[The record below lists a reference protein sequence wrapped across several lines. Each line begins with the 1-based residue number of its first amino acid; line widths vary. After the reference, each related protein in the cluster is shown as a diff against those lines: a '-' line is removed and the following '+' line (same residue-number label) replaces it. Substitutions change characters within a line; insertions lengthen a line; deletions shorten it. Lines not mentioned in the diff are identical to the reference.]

1 MAPALPTRFGGTAP
15 GVAPV
20 LGSDGLAAP
29 GGAGSVA
36 AMTELGSPGPNA
48 TSDALAGTQWEILSI
63 DGTPIT
69 PADPPLIVTF
79 GHDGR
84 VSGSTGVNQLTAS
97 YSLTHD
103 YLTFGPLA
111 TTRRAG
117 PPELMEQEHR
127 IVASLAGMCSYRLD
141 PRSLSIDGPLGRME
155 LANTDPPA
163 EVEPPLGQE
172 APPLGG

>member
-1 MAPALPTRFGGTAP
+1 
-15 GVAPV
+15 
-20 LGSDGLAAP
+20 
-29 GGAGSVA
+29 
-36 AMTELGSPGPNA
+36 MTELGSTGGPNA
-48 TSDALAGTQWEILSI
+48 TSDALAGTQWEILTI
-63 DGTPIT
+63 DGDPTTASDTP
-69 PADPPLIVTF
+69 LVVTF

-84 VSGSTGVNQLTAS
+84 VSGNTGVNQLTAS

-127 IVASLAGMCSYRLD
+127 IVASLAGMCSYHLD
-141 PRSLSIDGPLGRME
+141 ARSLSIDGPLGRVE
-155 LANTDPPA
+155 LANTNPPA